1 MILHFIIRRNVKMD
15 DKNKILPFNHLLH
28 KNDVALQNILGMFR
42 KSICVCGVSYKM
54 RNCRNAVLNNIA
66 SINLCIESI
75 NAVIKLL

>member
-1 MILHFIIRRNVKMD
+1 MD

-42 KSICVCGVSYKM
+42 KSIRVCVVSYKM
-54 RNCRNAVLNNIA
+54 RNNIA

>member
-1 MILHFIIRRNVKMD
+1 MD

-54 RNCRNAVLNNIA
+54 RNCIA

-75 NAVIKLL
+75 NAVNKLL

>member
-1 MILHFIIRRNVKMD
+1 MD

-54 RNCRNAVLNNIA
+54 RK
-66 SINLCIESI
+66 INLCIESI
-75 NAVIKLL
+75 NAVIRLL

>member
-1 MILHFIIRRNVKMD
+1 MILHFIIRRNVKID

-54 RNCRNAVLNNIA
+54 RNLA